1 MTSKE
6 RAALRAQANPL
17 EPIFQIGK
25 DGVSDNMISQI
36 DDALD
41 ARELLKIRVH
51 LETAPQSP
59 REFADEL
66 AKPLEAEVI
75 QVIGGVIVLYR
86 KADKEKIKAKKAAA
100 AAAAGKKPKKSRL
113 KSRAC
118 AKGKGNMKRLIQ
130 SRNFNATAKA
140 AGIENRNIRRGVQSR
155 SQRAHKPCGAGGFN
169 AFA

>member
-100 AAAAGKKPKKSRL
+100 AAAAGKKAARILPPQRQGLICFRSLLRISATQLFPISNLKGRVKATLITPLIKSPP
-113 KSRAC
+113 
-118 AKGKGNMKRLIQ
+118 
-130 SRNFNATAKA
+130 F
-140 AGIENRNIRRGVQSR
+140 IRVQG
-155 SQRAHKPCGAGGFN
+155 CF
-169 AFA
+169 

>member
-25 DGVSDNMISQI
+25 DGIGDNMTAQI

-41 ARELLKIRVH
+41 VRELLKVRVH

-59 REFADEL
+59 RQFADEL
-66 AKPLEAEVI
+66 AKALGAEVI

-86 KADKEKIKAKKAAA
+86 KADKEKMSYFKAAA
-100 AAAAGKKPKKSRL
+100 AAASGKKPKKKQVKIKGLRQRQREYEEAHP
-113 KSRAC
+113 KPKFKRY
-118 AKGKGNMKRLIQ
+118 AKGGK
-130 SRNFNATAKA
+130 
-140 AGIENRNIRRGVQSR
+140 
-155 SQRAHKPCGAGGFN
+155 H
-169 AFA
+169 